1 MASTVTNYKYTFNAE
16 FPVAGVDND
25 SQGFRNNFQAIKTA
39 LTAADT
45 EITNLQLVSANVTT
59 DNDFAGNSIK
69 NANLIAPSTTVTPY
83 DEGST
88 TVDYGQGQYHNLKL
102 AGGDNIIDIVNMPG
116 ISGAGTD
123 LKSGSMIVAVSTSTT
138 NDTRI
143 QFAATT
149 GTVINLGPVDLG
161 ANKDF
166 VNDLCPIEN
175 DSSYIFEI
183 WNDSSLNPPEIY
195 IKKLS
200 SNISGTWT
208 NLSIDSYDFLGVNA
222 NITNVI
228 SKSVTIGNNKYTTG
242 TYTGTIGAT
251 VVSSGSKRGNLA
263 LVPNQITVSM
273 GGYPSGAGPHYRF
286 TSTSFAGVVTGAN
299 IAFTTSH
306 KLYTIQS
313 IENATSL
320 FPWPIATCDDI
331 IELDYVPIGTPVT
344 VTNPRFVDQP
354 SVLALTTNNTTT
366 NAVGSVYATTTTFQ
380 LIFQSATTATTATI
394 NSFSISNILV
404 NSITASSGT
413 SVSSSTGDV
422 VIANTGVLSITTSTG
437 TIISTSTGYVVIGPD
452 PQSNGYGRRWVE
464 TTSPSPQLGN
474 NGDIW
479 YKY

>member
-1 MASTVTNYKYTFNAE
+1 MASTITNYKFSFNAD

-25 SQGFRNNFQAIKTA
+25 SQGFRNNFHAIKTA

-45 EITNLQLVSANVTT
+45 EITNLQLVSANLTT
-59 DNDFAGNSIK
+59 DNDFASNSIK

-83 DEGST
+83 DAGST
-88 TVDYGQGQYHNLKL
+88 TVDYGRGQYHNLKL

-116 ISGAGTD
+116 ISGAGID

-138 NDTRI
+138 NPTNIR
-143 QFAATT
+143 FAATT

-166 VNDLCPIEN
+166 VDKLFPIEN

-183 WNDSSLNPPEIY
+183 WNDSSVNPPEIY

-208 NLSIDSYDFLGVNA
+208 NLLIDSYQFNGHDAIF
-222 NITNVI
+222 TDI
-228 SKSVTIGNNKYTTG
+228 SGQSLTIGNNKFTTG
-242 TYTGTIGAT
+242 TYAGTVGAT
-251 VVSSGSKRGNLA
+251 IVADGLKRGNLA
-263 LVPNQITVSM
+263 LVPNQVTVLV
-273 GGYPSGAGPHYRF
+273 GGYPSGTGPHYRF
-286 TSTSFAGVVTGAN
+286 TSTSFAGVLTGAN

-306 KLYTIQS
+306 KLYTIKS
-313 IENATSL
+313 IENVS
-320 FPWPIATCDDI
+320 PWPIATCDDI
-331 IELDYVPIGTPVT
+331 IDLDNIPVRTPVT

-354 SVLALTTNNTTT
+354 SVLALTTSSTTT
-366 NAVGSVYATTTTFQ
+366 NVVGSVYATTTTFR
-380 LIFQSATTATTATI
+380 LIFQSATTATTATT
-394 NSFSISNILV
+394 NAFVISNVLV

-413 SVSSSTGDV
+413 SVSSSTGAV
-422 VIANTGVLSITTSTG
+422 VITNTGVLSITTSTG

-464 TTSPSPQLGN
+464 TTAPSPQLGN

>member
-1 MASTVTNYKYTFNAE
+1 VASTVTNYKYTFNAE

-25 SQGFRNNFQAIKTA
+25 SQGFRNNFQAIKSA
-39 LTAADT
+39 LAAAAG
-45 EITNLQLVSANVTT
+45 EITNLQTFSANIAS

-69 NANLIAPSTTVTPY
+69 NANLIAVSTPVVSY

-88 TVDYGQGQYHNLKL
+88 TVDYSRGQFHNLKL
-102 AGGDNIIDIVNMPG
+102 AGGNNIISIENMPG
-116 ISGAGTD
+116 IGGAGTD
-123 LKSGSMIVAVSTSTT
+123 QKSGSMIVAISTSTVDAT
-138 NDTRI
+138 TI

-166 VNDLCPIEN
+166 VDDLCPIEN

-200 SNISGTWT
+200 SNIAGTWT
-208 NLSIDSYDFLGVNA
+208 NQLINSYQFVGHDAIFTNILGQ
-222 NITNVI
+222 
-228 SKSVTIGNNKYTTG
+228 SLTIGNNKFTTG

-251 VVSSGSKRGNLA
+251 VISSGSKRANLA
-263 LVPNQITVSM
+263 LVPNRVTVSV
-273 GGYPSGAGPHYRF
+273 GGYSSGNGPHYSF

-313 IENATSL
+313 IENATPME
-320 FPWPIATCDDI
+320 PWPKAICDDI
-331 IELDYVPIGTPVT
+331 IDLDNIPVGTPVT

-354 SVLALTTNNTTT
+354 SVLALTTVNTTT

-394 NSFSISNILV
+394 NSFSISNVLV

-413 SVSSSTGDV
+413 SVSSSTGAV
-422 VIANTGVLSITTSTG
+422 VITNTGVLSITTSTG

>member
-1 MASTVTNYKYTFNAE
+1 MASTVTNYKYSFNAD
-16 FPVAGVDND
+16 FPVAGIDND
-25 SQGFRNNFQAIKTA
+25 SQGFRNNFHAIKTA

-45 EITNLQLVSANVTT
+45 EITNLQLVSANLTT
-59 DNDFAGNSIK
+59 DNDFASNSIK

-83 DEGST
+83 DAGST
-88 TVDYGQGQYHNLKL
+88 TVDYGRGQYHNLKL
-102 AGGDNIIDIVNMPG
+102 ASGDNIIDIVNMPG
-116 ISGAGTD
+116 ISGAGID

-138 NDTRI
+138 DATSI

-166 VNDLCPIEN
+166 VDELFPIEN

-183 WNDSSLNPPEIY
+183 WNDSSVNPPEIY

-208 NLSIDSYDFLGVNA
+208 NTYIESQSFKGDNA
-222 NITNVI
+222 NFVDVI
-228 SKSVTIGNNKYTTG
+228 GQHSLTIGNNKFTTG

-251 VVSSGSKRGNLA
+251 VVTNGNRRENLA
-263 LVPNQITVSM
+263 LIPNQVVISI
-273 GGYPSGAGPHYRF
+273 GGYPSGTGPHYRF
-286 TSTSFAGVVTGAN
+286 TSTSFAGVLTGAN

-306 KLYTIQS
+306 KLYTIKS
-313 IENATSL
+313 IENVS
-320 FPWPIATCDDI
+320 PWPIATCDDI
-331 IELDYVPIGTPVT
+331 IDLDNIPVRTPVT

-354 SVLALTTNNTTT
+354 SVLALNTSNTTT
-366 NAVGSVYATTTTFQ
+366 NMVGSVYATTTTFQ
-380 LIFQSATTATTATI
+380 LIFQSATTATTATT
-394 NSFSISNILV
+394 NAFVISNVLV

-464 TTSPSPQLGN
+464 TSSPSPQLGN